1 MVLFFSYD
9 VIFLNFLQLPPIRSR
24 KNVEKQQNM
33 SSNAKPKK
41 LKSYDYRSW
50 DKLDVVRTKR
60 L

>member
-1 MVLFFSYD
+1 
-9 VIFLNFLQLPPIRSR
+9 
-24 KNVEKQQNM
+24 VEKQQNM